1 MSKKLVLCLLLL
13 PLSANAG
20 GSTIGSDTVDVP
32 EVAADAQISPEVAVS
47 LGAVAQSM
55 SATLTASLSTAVQAG
70 PGTPEA
76 QAAVSAVIASVLSSN
91 APIPPITEVQAAEV
105 NALIATLLSSASTD
119 QERAVLN
126 KLRADVNAAIES

>member
-32 EVAADAQISPEVAVS
+32 EVAADAQISPEVTVS

-55 SATLTASLSTAVQAG
+55 SVALAGSLTAAISAG
-70 PGTPEA
+70 AGTPEA
-76 QAAVSAVIASVLSSN
+76 QAAVSEVIASVLDSPQSV
-91 APIPPITEVQAAEV
+91 PPMNEVQAAEV
-105 NALIATLLSSASTD
+105 NALIATLLSSASSD
-119 QERAVLN
+119 EERDVLL
-126 KLRADVNAAIES
+126 KLRASVNQAIEN